1 MSIVNFTTED
11 GKTYKKIVRLAGF
24 NIGGTEYKCTT
35 ALRMQGATIE
45 TPIYSSA
52 SMRVIIRAAFSSE
65 SRGYLF
71 GDSRFNIQ
79 VDGNNLKFMHDGTI
93 ETTKEIEP
101 NRVYEFGFIDGV
113 PFFQGEL
120 EKATSTSNTG
130 TEKCLI
136 GGAVGKMPITDL
148 ILYRIDVY
156 GHYNTTSDRKE
167 AYAYYPCKQGT
178 TAYMVEK
185 WSNSLAPIT
194 IITTGSASIYNPN
207 EEEVVYGIELNELR
221 SIIGS
226 GRKDLVAMTHE
237 DKDLNITGNSYD
249 RVVDKDNV
257 IQLKSCFRMID
268 RPLPSGYSISSLPG
282 NVELDDGDLIQGR
295 TPYWNLWAD
304 DISIGKKLRGK
315 YTTDEITYYASQLG
329 EGGTVN
335 VRDNQQGH
343 IIVNILHDDDKRV
356 HLEDFEGYC
365 HNTFHKPAIY
375 LDGQEVNDFSEM
387 ITDENGGSIIRY
399 KQLLTTFFSDF
410 PMGGG
415 KVVQKQM
422 TNPDGYLMYKVRED
436 SFAFENFYD
445 PDTSYYVPIIAT
457 KESKIGD
464 VEGTYSSG
472 NYLYIYYE
480 RTNTYT
486 DTSFNDSEGRYQI
499 LTMEDLEPYYY
510 KNEQGVTGEKIQH
523 TPVFTSSQS
532 TYDKDNNSHVT
543 ISSKKVNVLKYL
555 PPSGFD
561 FRFKIG
567 NIVNWNKAQT
577 YEGVELTGAYFALRL
592 LDSMDVDLGL
602 GTEEVN
608 GLPLMLGYR
617 YSSQALGLNTS
628 DELKKE
634 LLEDGV
640 EVEDI
645 FRSLDR
651 KYINAIKA
659 YSEFNSRYLCYGELG
674 LLKKG
679 LSPIRLGELQNYCY
693 SARRIFKN
701 MVAALYIDSTNEP
714 TIIIKGMEKDFG
726 DYKVNIIAARD
737 VISGVEYDG
746 TENTYM
752 LLRNKAV
759 VMMCAITD
767 KSNNIVQNK
776 KVKATLTVYR
786 EDRTYTSTGMVN
798 GLTTYDPKSVEKT
811 SLNMQYMYDNY
822 STNNL
827 APWGLFTDYGIN
839 VIAGNQNVTYKKPYY
854 FTINGDQKG
863 EVPRTFVDQG
873 MTGADNYYPYLLWR
887 AQDFADSGNTISR
900 NLSSSE
906 AEYQANDNYIF
917 QPNCTY
923 VIEITGVL

>member
-1 MSIVNFTTED
+1 MSIVNFTTPD
-11 GKTYKKIVRLAGF
+11 GNTYKKIVRLTGF

-52 SMRVIIRAAFSSE
+52 SMRVIIRAAFPSGAS
-65 SRGYLF
+65 GYLF
-71 GDSRFNIQ
+71 GDSRFNIR
-79 VDGNNLKFMHDGTI
+79 VEGNSLIFLHDGST
-93 ETTKEIEP
+93 ETKKEVEP
-101 NRVYEFGFIDGV
+101 NRIYEFGFIDGI

-120 EKATSTSNTG
+120 EKATSTSTIG

-136 GGAVGKMPITDL
+136 GGAVGKTSITNL

-185 WSNSLAPIT
+185 WSNSLVT
-194 IITTGSASIYNPN
+194 INGTASIYDTN

-221 SIIGS
+221 SLIGS
-226 GRKDLVAMTHE
+226 GRKDLVAMTYE
-237 DKDLNITGNSYD
+237 DKDINITGDSYD

-257 IQLKSCFRMID
+257 IQFKSCFRMID
-268 RPLPSGYSISSLPG
+268 RPLPTGYSISSLPG
-282 NVELDDGDLIQGR
+282 NAELDDGDLIQGR

-304 DISIGKKLRGK
+304 DINIGKKLRGK

-422 TNPDGYLMYKVRED
+422 TNPDGYLMYKVKKD
-436 SFAFENFYD
+436 SVAKEWFG
-445 PDTSYYVPIIAT
+445 DTSIVFT
-457 KESKIGD
+457 QERQIGD
-464 VEGTYSSG
+464 IEGTWVSG
-472 NYLYIYYE
+472 GYLYAYYPNQSVKYGSVRYE
-480 RTNTYT
+480 YDGYVDYLTL
-486 DTSFNDSEGRYQI
+486 NDIEPFYYQ
-499 LTMEDLEPYYY
+499 
-510 KNEQGVTGEKIQH
+510 NEQGVTGEKIQH
-523 TPVFTSSQS
+523 IPVFLSSQS

-543 ISSKKVNVLKYL
+543 ISKEKVNVLKYL

-567 NIVNWNKAQT
+567 NIVNWHKAQT
-577 YEGVELTGAYFALRL
+577 YDGVSLTGAYFALRL
-592 LDSMDVDLGL
+592 LDSMDVNLGV
-602 GTEEVN
+602 GTDEVN

-617 YSSQALGLNTS
+617 YSNTDLGLNTS
-628 DELKKE
+628 AELKKE

-674 LLKKG
+674 LLKNG
-679 LSPIRLGELQNYCY
+679 LAPIRFGELQNYCY
-693 SARRIFKN
+693 SARRIFNN

-737 VISGVEYDG
+737 VISGVEYHG

-839 VIAGNQNVTYKKPYY
+839 VIEGTSAATYKKPYY

-887 AQDFADSGNTISR
+887 AQDFAGSGDTISR
-900 NLSSSE
+900 SLSSSE

-923 VIEITGVL
+923 VIEITGVE